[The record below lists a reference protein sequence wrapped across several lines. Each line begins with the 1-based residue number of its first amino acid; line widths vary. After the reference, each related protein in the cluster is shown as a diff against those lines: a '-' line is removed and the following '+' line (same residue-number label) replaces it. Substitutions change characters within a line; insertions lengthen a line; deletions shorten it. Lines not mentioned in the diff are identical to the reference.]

1 MQFSPATRR
10 WLLGAGLGLLAGAL
24 GFIFRT
30 EGNPPT
36 LGNPERPP
44 ARLPEVATAQV
55 IRTVDG
61 SGAGEKGPMPPEA
74 VDEAAC
80 RALFTFVE
88 PATAITSALSMALPA
103 PSQEIHYVQVDP
115 ALLNGKGSPFWRPP
129 GVGRLRLPLPRSGE
143 LIIVID
149 ATDQLG
155 PRRFTSVG
163 RIAGR
168 PASRA
173 VFAVTDTFLHATIED
188 PVLGSFALRVATEE
202 LSQFYRVDPE
212 RVAPCGGSKRPPSP
226 SASAAVPAPP
236 RLAAGPGG
244 AAVFSPVETAAAG
257 HSSGTEIHVMMV
269 YGEAVLPTLTGSV
282 RAAAVQSAFDAAI
295 ARVNVVFEA
304 SLITAR
310 VRLVRVH
317 ETRYNESLSA
327 GNKVQDEALTALQS
341 VDDGLMDEI
350 HALRDQAGADIVCLA
365 LQRPD
370 FASSGLSFL
379 LTPDR
384 TDNDEYP
391 FSIVQYSNIAGTH
404 VLAHEFGHV
413 LGCAHDRQNAQEG
426 DGAFSYSHGYRFIG
440 ADGRQYHDIMAYPPG
455 IELGYFSNPDVMVP
469 TPVASAIGIAVGRA
483 GESNT
488 ARTIEQTAFLT
499 AAYRLQTQAAS
510 NPGVLLNVATRAFV
524 GRDEQVLIGG
534 FVIGGAEPKRLL
546 VRGAGPSLSQ
556 FGVPDALVNPLVRV
570 FGGPY
575 QLAENDDW
583 SSEIGLRTA
592 ASQVGAFPFLEGS
605 ADSALLVT
613 LPPGAY
619 TAILEGVAGATGSG
633 LVEVYDIDRGAN
645 KVVNLST
652 RGYAGLAGREMVGG
666 FVVDSAPGA
675 TKRILVRVLGPSLAR
690 APFSLTSTL
699 DDPVLELRDSRGDLI
714 LTSDDWSNDSVG
726 GVSED
731 NDFRPRVKSYGERQ
745 IFATGYAPGNRR
757 EPCVLVDLTAG
768 SYTVVVRPFEQRSAD
783 AFFDQ
788 PAQPGVG
795 IIEVYEINP

>member
-1 MQFSPATRR
+1 M
-10 WLLGAGLGLLAGAL
+10 
-24 GFIFRT
+24 
-30 EGNPPT
+30 
-36 LGNPERPP
+36 
-44 ARLPEVATAQV
+44 
-55 IRTVDG
+55 
-61 SGAGEKGPMPPEA
+61 
-74 VDEAAC
+74 
-80 RALFTFVE
+80 
-88 PATAITSALSMALPA
+88 
-103 PSQEIHYVQVDP
+103 
-115 ALLNGKGSPFWRPP
+115 
-129 GVGRLRLPLPRSGE
+129 
-143 LIIVID
+143 
-149 ATDQLG
+149 
-155 PRRFTSVG
+155 
-163 RIAGR
+163 
-168 PASRA
+168 
-173 VFAVTDTFLHATIED
+173 
-188 PVLGSFALRVATEE
+188 
-202 LSQFYRVDPE
+202 
-212 RVAPCGGSKRPPSP
+212 
-226 SASAAVPAPP
+226 
-236 RLAAGPGG
+236 
-244 AAVFSPVETAAAG
+244 
-257 HSSGTEIHVMMV
+257 
-269 YGEAVLPTLTGSV
+269 
-282 RAAAVQSAFDAAI
+282 
-295 ARVNVVFEA
+295 
-304 SLITAR
+304 
-310 VRLVRVH
+310 
-317 ETRYNESLSA
+317 SA

-341 VDDGLMDEI
+341 VNDGLMDEI

-384 TDNDEYP
+384 TDNDEYA

-455 IELGYFSNPDVMVP
+455 TELGYFSNPDIILP
-469 TPVASAIGIAVGRA
+469 SPVASAIGIAAGRP

-488 ARTIEQTAFLT
+488 ARTIDQTAFLT
-499 AAYRLQTQAAS
+499 AAYRLQTLAAP

-534 FVIGGAEPKRLL
+534 FVIGGAEPKRVL
-546 VRGAGPSLSQ
+546 VRGAGPSLIQ
-556 FGVPDALVNPLVRV
+556 FSVLDTLVNPRLRV
-570 FGGPY
+570 FGGQN

-583 SSEIGLRTA
+583 SSESGMRTA
-592 ASQVGAFPFLEGS
+592 AAQVGAFPFLEGS

-690 APFSLTSTL
+690 APFNLTSTL
-699 DDPVLELRDSRGDLI
+699 DDPVLELRDSRGDVI
-714 LTSDDWSNDSVG
+714 LTSDDWSNDSGG
-726 GVSED
+726 GVSEE
-731 NDFRPRVKSYGERQ
+731 NDFRPRVQSYGERQ

-757 EPCVLVDLTAG
+757 EPCILVDLTAG
-768 SYTVVVRPFEQRSAD
+768 SYTAVVRPFEQRSGD